1 MSDGCRT
8 WKKSPTQQSREYDF
22 LESWRSY
29 YQMKERAEEILN
41 ELFPEGA
48 ADRPGDPTAH
58 VYSRSHHDEIVV
70 WLEGAEP
77 LGEDALWQAFA
88 RAREALEAGG
98 FEYVE
103 WDYRWKP
110 GQAGGKFRPQ
120 TD

>member
-1 MSDGCRT
+1 
-8 WKKSPTQQSREYDF
+8 
-22 LESWRSY
+22 
-29 YQMKERAEEILN
+29 MKERAEEILN
-41 ELFPEGA
+41 ELFPAEA
-48 ADRPGDPTAH
+48 ADRLGDPTAH
-58 VYSRSHHDEIVV
+58 VYAKSHQDEIVV
-70 WLEGAEP
+70 WLEGGEP

-120 TD
+120 ND